1 MSLEDILGKGEVNFI
16 RDFNLMA
23 PMEKYSLA
31 MFNVPDAHIFY
42 ANFYN
47 GIAATPY
54 S

>member
-1 MSLEDILGKGEVNFI
+1 MALEGALGKDAVNFV
-16 RDFNLMA
+16 RDAHMMA

-31 MFNVPDAHIFY
+31 MFRVPHAHVFY

-54 S
+54 A